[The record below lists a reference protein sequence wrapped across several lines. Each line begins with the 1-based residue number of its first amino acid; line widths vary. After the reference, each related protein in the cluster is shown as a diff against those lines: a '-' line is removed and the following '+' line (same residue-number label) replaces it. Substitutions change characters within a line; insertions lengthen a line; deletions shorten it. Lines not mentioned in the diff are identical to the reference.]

1 MGSLGRYCFLLHLD
15 LPSSCYFSTTTGSF
29 LQFTWFCYF
38 SVSWNQMLFI
48 FYFFFE
54 CIKSKGTRKTEEGY
68 LLSLTF
74 NTSDCNKLKQ
84 MQDSGRKDHPNYK
97 KTCSTKSSTKKFP
110 CFSTLSLKKR
120 NGSAAY
126 HWKCTLPDF
135 SEKDVLCSFHWLAE
149 TNWKA
154 VWLCPQIPGVI
165 SG

>member
-29 LQFTWFCYF
+29 LQLLLRKLKPDVIYF
-38 SVSWNQMLFI
+38 L
-48 FYFFFE
+48 FFFE
-54 CIKSKGTRKTEEGY
+54 CIKSKGTTKTEEGY

-97 KTCSTKSSTKKFP
+97 KTCSTQSSTKKFP